1 MYQEAVEGVTGE
13 IEATIAV
20 AIGIAIAIEIDA
32 TDLRFRNR
40 YR

>member
-1 MYQEAVEGVTGE
+1 MYQEAVEGVTEG
-13 IEATIAV
+13 IEAAIAV